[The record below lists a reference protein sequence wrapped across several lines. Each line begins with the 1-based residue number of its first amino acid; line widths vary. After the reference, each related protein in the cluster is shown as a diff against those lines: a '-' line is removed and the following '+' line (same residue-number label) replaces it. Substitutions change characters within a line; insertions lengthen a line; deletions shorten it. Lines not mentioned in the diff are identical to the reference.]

1 MNEERRENYIYQ
13 WRQKLSPYV
22 TAVMN
27 RLNEE
32 EQERERNAFIER
44 KRNIELGLLIEQA
57 NRLKAESIH

>member
-1 MNEERRENYIYQ
+1 MNEERKENYIYQ

-22 TAVMN
+22 TEVMN

-44 KRNIELGLLIEQA
+44 KRNIELGLLIQQA
-57 NRLKAESIH
+57 NRVKA